1 MGKNWAISVGINV
14 YDNLLP
20 LKYAQRDAEAM
31 AAWFKDEAN
40 FEQVFLF
47 TKDSPPIRQANLPI
61 PTQPT
66 FARFQ
71 RFLDVQFERPLL
83 KPEDNLWFFFAGHGR
98 RYADQDYLMFLDSNP
113 QAVERTAIS
122 VEYVTQRLRRC
133 GADNVVLLID
143 ACRDEDSRSGL
154 GIGQQE
160 HKGVITFYSCTANQQ
175 SWEIDELQHG
185 SFTYTLL
192 EGLRLQGE
200 ANCAT
205 VERLNQYLS
214 YQVPRLNSRYKKPAQ
229 NPYLK
234 TEPPYKMY
242 FILLEQS
249 ATLKDAEP
257 LKYQASQAENRGD
270 FVLAK
275 QLWIR
280 VLAVSHGDLEAI
292 EAIQRIAVKQT
303 TERQYLTQE
312 YEKKLERYQQ
322 EFLKAVQGSYP
333 LAQYVR
339 NGLKTFQQSLGLS
352 DEDVE
357 RIEKPIV
364 DQKEAETR
372 KRKEEERIRQ
382 QQEAERE
389 RQQREEAERLRQ
401 QQEAENKLKVT
412 EFVSDSH
419 PTVEDKSPPLQ
430 LFKFKFEVV
439 TVNIQRKWWGLGS
452 EITLNRSHS
461 EAQYFTEDLGNG
473 VELDMVYIPG
483 GQFLMGTEDEEI
495 KRLVQKF
502 NWDGF
507 RREKPQHEVTVQS
520 FFMGKYPITQAQ
532 WKAIASLPKVKL
544 DLESDP
550 SHFKGDDRPVERVSW
565 DDAVEF
571 CQRLS
576 KLTGKKYRLPS
587 EAEWEYACRAGTTTP
602 FHFGETITT
611 NLANYNG
618 NYTYADEPEGEYRQQ
633 TTLVGSF
640 PPNTFGLY
648 DMHGQ
653 VWEWCE
659 DDWHENYQDAPNDG
673 IAWTS
678 ENSSKKVMRG
688 GSWFNYPGFCRS
700 AYRDFPT
707 RDSRVNRFGI
717 RVVRVA
723 PRTTQPFALL
733 PSCPLALGAKKIF
746 YNTILLHKYYRAR
759 ITNRGCF

>member
-473 VELDMVYIPG
+473 VTLDMVYIPAG
-483 GQFLMGTEDEEI
+483 SFLMGTEDEEI
-495 KRLVQKF
+495 GRLCKTYDEE
-502 NWDGF
+502 WF
-507 RREKPQHEVTVQS
+507 RAERPQHKVNVPI
-520 FFMGKYPITQAQ
+520 FFMGHYPITQEQ
-532 WKAIASLPKVKL
+532 WRVVAGWEEQAEKEL
-544 DLESDP
+544 DPDP
-550 SHFKGDDRPVERVSW
+550 SIFKEDYEGIDRWQRPVENISW
-565 DDAVEF
+565 EDAKEF
-571 CQRLS
+571 CARLS
-576 KLTGKKYRLPS
+576 NKTKREYRLPT
-587 EAEWEYACRAGTTTP
+587 EAEWEYACRAETNTP
-602 FHFGETITT
+602 FHFGETIITD
-611 NLANYNG
+611 LANYRGTDWELSGKVYPG
-618 NYTYADEPEGEYRQQ
+618 NYGRGLKGIYRGQ
-633 TTLVGSF
+633 TTPVGYF
-640 PPNTFGLY
+640 KFANAFGLY
-648 DMHGQ
+648 DMHGN

-659 DDWHENYQDAPNDG
+659 DDWHHNYQDAPNDG
-673 IAWTS
+673 SAWLS
-678 ENSSKKVMRG
+678 EASSNKVLRG
-688 GSWFNYPGFCRS
+688 GSWDLDPDYCRS
-700 AYRDFPT
+700 AYRIFS
-707 RDSRVNRFGI
+707 SRVFRAVLIGF

-723 PRTTQPFALL
+723 PRTT
-733 PSCPLALGAKKIF
+733 
-746 YNTILLHKYYRAR
+746 
-759 ITNRGCF
+759 